1 MTLLQ
6 RVVDKLVSLK
16 VLVIAAASTAVLIGI
31 FSLVPRVLKLELAFT
46 GGQFHHEWQQWTAAY
61 VSTVGA
67 KSGLSAPAAF
77 RLATTLDFLFIP
89 SYAVLL
95 AALYLRAAGFH
106 HRPPPRPPAPLD
118 AALLS
123 ACGAAAVL
131 DVLENVGLFVA
142 TAGPPTDAVVR
153 ATSIVSAFKWSAI
166 AVVAIFI
173 VRAFVSGMRGRI
185 IWLSRYTIL
194 SMALGTVPLLVTA
207 QGRDLLLGLGDR
219 AVEGWIEHRVFFYV
233 ALVLW
238 GLSVWY
244 WTRVILD
251 AEFQRST
258 YEGLARRL
266 PRDAGALTIALPGFP
281 ILLAENSWPV
291 KAMLAGGCFVLAAL
305 FYGFVI
311 VRRRLPS
318 VRSGPAVPDFSVRRA
333 RRQIAGTF
341 AWASMGV
348 SAALFVW
355 FVGKPLLAGQH
366 LGAVAILFIA
376 AANTVFL
383 GSIVAFV
390 SEAVNIRI
398 DLIALACA
406 AAFSFWNDNHDV
418 QLAVLVPP
426 AHESPA
432 LPPVA
437 TSYSDWLETLPNTSS
452 NTVFVVAAEGGG
464 IRAAYWTATVLG
476 RLGEQE
482 AGQFANQVY
491 VVSGISGGTLGA
503 TVYAALRADGY
514 KSGNLTGKAQEIL
527 SGDFLSPTVAK
538 LVTGDIAQWFLPLP
552 IHWFDRST
560 ASEDAFSG
568 SYRHATSN
576 DTFTAPITRLMPD
589 ARLGIPA
596 LLMNMTIVET
606 GKAAVI
612 APFTWTSSELPSPK
626 QYTCWVGDCVRSGQD
641 RRPVILAAPN
651 IVQSVHNSARFTYVS
666 PAGHVR
672 SLTGASVD
680 HVVDGGYFD
689 PTGAETLLDLTR
701 ALRQADPSRRV
712 VPIYITNATVPAKLN
727 DAALQASKCGGG
739 KSQVE
744 PPPPS
749 DDASRD
755 APIVLLGELLSP
767 VQALLGTRAA
777 HGQLAVKRQ
786 DADAAAITFGFCQMT
801 KDEDTGAWRLPRDGE
816 KPKTIH
822 DPPLAWQLSRPM
834 NEQLDAYM
842 NVCAVNHTGV
852 AAVKNWITAG
862 CAADR

>member
-1 MTLLQ
+1 MTLL
-6 RVVDKLVSLK
+6 RRIVDTLVPLRT
-16 VLVIAAASTAVLIGI
+16 LVIAVASAAALSLI
-31 FSLVPRVLKLELAFT
+31 FQLVPRVLNLELAFT
-46 GGQFHHEWQQWTAAY
+46 GGEFQREWNRWAAEY
-61 VSTVGA
+61 ALRPAA
-67 KSGLSAPAAF
+67 KSGLSALSAF
-77 RLATTLDFLFIP
+77 RLATALDFLFIP
-89 SYAVLL
+89 SYTALL
-95 AALYLRAAGFH
+95 AALYVRAAGI
-106 HRPPPRPPAPLD
+106 HRQPPPRALD
-118 AALLS
+118 AFDRAVLY
-123 ACGAAAVL
+123 ACGAAAIL

-142 TAGPPTDAVVR
+142 TGGAPTDAVVR

-166 AVVAIFI
+166 AVAVIFI
-173 VRAFVSGMRGRI
+173 VRAFVSGMRRRI
-185 IWLSRYTIL
+185 IWLSRYTIA

-207 QGRDLLLGLGDR
+207 QGRDLLLALGDET
-219 AVEGWIEHRVFFYV
+219 VEGWIERRVFFYL

-251 AEFQRST
+251 AEFKRST

-266 PRDAGALTIALPGFP
+266 PRDAGALTIALPGIP
-281 ILLAENSWPV
+281 ILFAENALGV
-291 KAMLAGGCFVLAAL
+291 KLLLAGGCFALAGL
-305 FYGFVI
+305 FYWFV
-311 VRRRLPS
+311 VERRKLPS
-318 VRSGPAVPDFSVRRA
+318 VQSGPAVPDFSLSRA
-333 RRQIAGTF
+333 RGEIAGRF
-341 AWASMGV
+341 ARASLVV
-348 SAALFVW
+348 SLALFIW
-355 FVGKPLLAGQH
+355 FVGTPVPAGHH

-376 AANTVFL
+376 AANTVFA
-383 GSIVAFV
+383 GSFVVFV
-390 SEAVNIRI
+390 SEAWQARI

-418 QLAVLVPP
+418 QLAELVPIT
-426 AHESPA
+426 HGSPA
-432 LPPVA
+432 LPSVT
-437 TSYSDWLETLPNTSS
+437 TSYNDWRKTLPPTPS

-476 RLGEQE
+476 RLAEKEG
-482 AGQFANQVY
+482 GHFANQLF

-514 KSGNLTGKAQEIL
+514 NGGTLTSKAQEIL

-538 LVTGDIAQWFLPLP
+538 LVTGDFAQWFLPLP
-552 IHWFDRST
+552 VHWFDRST

-568 SYRHATSN
+568 SYRQATGN
-576 DTFTAPITRLMPD
+576 DTFTAPITKLMPD
-589 ARLGIPA
+589 ARRGIPA
-596 LLMNMTIVET
+596 VVMNMTIVET

-612 APFTWTSSELPSPK
+612 APFTWNSSELPSPE
-626 QYTCWVGDCVRSGQD
+626 QYTCWVGDCLKT
-641 RRPVILAAPN
+641 PPTLAAAN

-672 SLTGASVD
+672 TLTGASAG

-701 ALRQADPSRRV
+701 VIRHADPSRRV
-712 VPIYITNATVPAKLN
+712 VPIYITNATVPSNLN
-727 DAALQASKCGGG
+727 AAAVEASNCGGG

-767 VQALLGTRAA
+767 VQALLGSRAA
-777 HGQLAVKRQ
+777 HGQLALKRQ

-801 KDEDTGAWRLPRDGE
+801 RDKKTGEWRLPQPGE

-842 NVCAVNHTGV
+842 NVCSVNHDGVVAVNHWL
-852 AAVKNWITAG
+852 NSG
-862 CAADR
+862 CAANR